1 MVDFQNWTPMTITKP
16 DISLPR
22 GVSDFLPDAAAKI
35 GYIEG
40 RIRRVFELWGFRRII
55 TPKLEYED
63 VLSIGMGEELKGRT
77 YRFDDRQSGRLLA
90 FPPDITPQ
98 VARIVATRLNN
109 WPLPHRISYSGRVL
123 RQTEIQA
130 GRSREIFQSGVELIG
145 LDSPEADAE
154 MVAMAVEALQGLGF
168 DDFKIDMGQVEFCRG
183 IMAASGLQGQPLH
196 ELQQA
201 VSRKDSSAVAR
212 VLSANSV
219 PEASHREI
227 SALPRLF
234 GGREVLD
241 DARRVVTNSRSL
253 AALDNLCQ
261 VLDILEIHGVSDRLT
276 IDLGETRG
284 LEYHTGITFE
294 GFVSG
299 LGESVCSGGRYDNLT
314 ARYGFNAPAT
324 GFTFNVLSLL
334 QALQHRP
341 ELEASTTRDFLL
353 FNRRDDRREVLEVAH
368 LLRSQGYT
376 AARDIIRR
384 DYDSSLEYARR
395 MNFRCMLVVG
405 DDSAG
410 GGCRAV
416 RTRDGRTLTLTME
429 QLQQN
434 GLMKFIEESQGDE

>member
-1 MVDFQNWTPMTITKP
+1 MTLTAP

-40 RIRRVFELWGFRRII
+40 RIRRVFELWGFRRVI

-63 VLSIGMGEELKGRT
+63 VLSIGMGEELKGKT

-98 VARIVATRLNN
+98 IARIVATRLNG

-168 DDFKIDMGQVEFCRG
+168 DKFKIDMGQVEFCRG

-201 VSRKDSSAVAR
+201 VARKDSSAVAKI
-212 VLSANSV
+212 LAEYSV
-219 PEASHREI
+219 PEASRKEI

-241 DARRVVTNSRSL
+241 EARRVVTNSRSR

-261 VLDILEIHGVSDRLT
+261 VLDILEIHDVSNHLT

-299 LGESVCSGGRYDNLT
+299 LGEPVCSGGRYDNLT
-314 ARYGFNAPAT
+314 ARYGFKSPAT

-334 QALQHRP
+334 QALQRRP
-341 ELEASTTRDFLL
+341 ELEASTARDFLL

-384 DYDSSLEYARR
+384 EYNSSLEYARR
-395 MNFRCMLVVG
+395 MNIRCMLVIG
-405 DDSAG
+405 DDSAS
-410 GGCRAV
+410 GGCLAV
-416 RTRDGRTLTLTME
+416 RIRDGRTIPVSRE

>member
-1 MVDFQNWTPMTITKP
+1 LSLPAS

-22 GVSDFLPDAAAKI
+22 GVSDFLPEAAAKI

-40 RIRRVFELWGFRRII
+40 RIRRVFELWGFRRVI

-63 VLSIGMGEELKGRT
+63 VLSIGMGDELKGRT

-98 VARIVATRLNN
+98 IARIVATRLNG

-123 RQTEIQA
+123 RQTEMQA

-168 DDFKIDMGQVEFCRG
+168 DNFKIDLGQVEFCRG
-183 IMAASGLQGQPLH
+183 IMEASGLTGLTLQ

-201 VSRKDSSAVAR
+201 VARKDSSAVAKILAGNH
-212 VLSANSV
+212 VTD
-219 PEASHREI
+219 ESHTEI

-241 DARRVVTNSRSL
+241 EARRVVTNSRSR

-261 VLDILEIHGVSDRLT
+261 VLEILEIHGVSDFLT

-299 LGESVCSGGRYDNLT
+299 LGEPVCSGGRYDNLT
-314 ARYGFNAPAT
+314 VRYGFPAPAT

-334 QALQHRP
+334 QALQSRP
-341 ELEASTTRDFLL
+341 EVEASTARDFLL
-353 FNRRDDRREVLEVAH
+353 FNCRDDRREVLEVAH

-384 DYDSSLEYARR
+384 EYDSSLEYARR
-395 MNFRCMLVVG
+395 MNIRCMLVIG
-405 DDSAG
+405 EDPADT
-410 GGCRAV
+410 GCRAV
-416 RTRDGRTLTLTME
+416 RIRDGRSISLSRE
-429 QLQQN
+429 QLKHD
-434 GLMKFIEESQGDE
+434 GLMNYIEESQGDE

>member
-1 MVDFQNWTPMTITKP
+1 MSIPASA
-16 DISLPR
+16 ISLPR

-40 RIRRVFELWGFRRII
+40 RIRRVFELWGFRRVI

-63 VLSIGMGEELKGRT
+63 VLSIGMGDELKGKT

-98 VARIVATRLNN
+98 IARIVATRLNG

-154 MVAMAVEALQGLGF
+154 MVAMAVEALQSLGF
-168 DDFKIDMGQVEFCRG
+168 DNFKIDMGQVEFCRG
-183 IMAASGLQGQPLH
+183 IMAASGLQGQTLQ
-196 ELQQA
+196 ELQEA
-201 VSRKDSSAVAR
+201 VARKDSSAVAKI
-212 VLSANSV
+212 LSENSV
-219 PEASHREI
+219 PEASRKEI

-234 GGREVLD
+234 GGCEVLD
-241 DARRVVTNSRSL
+241 EARRVVMNSRSC
-253 AALDNLCQ
+253 AALDNLFQ
-261 VLDILEIHGVSDRLT
+261 VLDILEIHGVSDHLT

-299 LGESVCSGGRYDNLT
+299 LGEPVCSGGRYDNLT
-314 ARYGFNAPAT
+314 GRYGFQAPAT

-334 QALQHRP
+334 QALQRRP
-341 ELEASTTRDFLL
+341 ELEASTARDFLL

-368 LLRSQGYT
+368 LLRRQGYT

-384 DYDSSLEYARR
+384 EYDSSLEYARR
-395 MNFRCMLVVG
+395 MNIRCMLVIG

-410 GGCRAV
+410 GDWLAV
-416 RTRDGRTLTLTME
+416 RVQDGCKIPITRK

-434 GLMKFIEESQGDE
+434 GLMEYIEESQGDE